1 MTFHEQVVVH
11 ETIVPEGTASLFSS
25 IKSTAESFAA
35 WVQSCADY
43 LGCRKPV
50 RTRLHRLSDAE
61 LHRRG
66 LSRATLAHDVFRS
79 CDC

>member
-11 ETIVPEGTASLFSS
+11 ETTVPEGTASLFTS

-43 LGCRKPV
+43 WAAANLYDSLYR
-50 RTRLHRLSDAE
+50 HSDAE

>member
-1 MTFHEQVVVH
+1 MTFHEQTVAH
-11 ETIVPEGTASLFSS
+11 ETIVVETTRSLSSSAKSIAEGFV
-25 IKSTAESFAA
+25 A

-43 LGCRKPV
+43 WAAANLYDS
-50 RTRLHRLSDAE
+50 LHRLSDAE

-66 LSRATLAHDVFRS
+66 LSRETLAHDVFRS